1 MEVIFNDQYNYPITF
16 ARESY
21 EIGKGRNFSITLIYS
36 NELMDELEDFFEKT
50 KILSIKILNGLK
62 EEIYFTDRFTNVE
75 RIYYNMN
82 RDNTTSSLIVDFS
95 KRSDDK

>member
-1 MEVIFNDQYNYPITF
+1 MEVIFNDQYSYPITF

-50 KILSIKILNGLK
+50 KILNIKILNGLK
-62 EEIYFTDRFTNVE
+62 EEIYFTDKFINVE

-95 KRSDDK
+95 KRSDNE